1 MNNTSKCNET
11 EAKFIIS
18 LIALLAKKI
27 SSSTSEDK
35 NLSEKIG
42 IISPYKSQVRLIKQL
57 LFKNSHKIKLDIKGI
72 EVNTVDAF
80 QGREKDFIIIST
92 VRTEGMGFLR
102 DTRRLNVAI
111 TRPRHFLWIVGN
123 SNCLN

>member
-18 LIALLAKKI
+18 MIALLAKKI

-80 QGREKDFIIIST
+80 
-92 VRTEGMGFLR
+92 
-102 DTRRLNVAI
+102 
-111 TRPRHFLWIVGN
+111 
-123 SNCLN
+123 